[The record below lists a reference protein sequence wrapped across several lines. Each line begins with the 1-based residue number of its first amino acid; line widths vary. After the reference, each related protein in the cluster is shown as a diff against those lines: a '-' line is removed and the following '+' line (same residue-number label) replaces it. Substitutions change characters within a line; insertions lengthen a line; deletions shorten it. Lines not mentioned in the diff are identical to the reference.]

1 MDSEV
6 NQKKFKIK
14 GIRLLALGLIIMVF
28 LTTGCSAN
36 VTEQIRPTATT
47 DPYESGYAILDYAD
61 QYREVSEIM
70 IRNFLEQDWSS
81 LESQI
86 EKGIKIY
93 NSAEKLAVT
102 SRYSKAKE
110 LMCNWM
116 VTDSYYYALILENA
130 SKDKILTT
138 GQASMDFFLY
148 FIEEMEKLG
157 HVMK

>member
-1 MDSEV
+1 MDSDV
-6 NQKKFKIK
+6 NKKLCNYK
-14 GIRLLALGLIIMVF
+14 GIRLLAMGLIIIVL
-28 LTTGCSAN
+28 LTTGCTTSTA
-36 VTEQIRPTATT
+36 EQIKPTATT

-93 NSAEKLAVT
+93 SSAEKLTVT

-130 SKDKILTT
+130 PKDKILTT

-148 FIEEMEKLG
+148 FIEEMGKLG
-157 HVMK
+157 HEMN